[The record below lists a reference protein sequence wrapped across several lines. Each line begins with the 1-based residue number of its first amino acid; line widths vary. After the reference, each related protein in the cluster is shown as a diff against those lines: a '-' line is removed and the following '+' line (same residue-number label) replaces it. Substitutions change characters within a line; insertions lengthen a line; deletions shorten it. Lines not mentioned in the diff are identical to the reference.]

1 MSGALHSLTSSRRA
15 DYPDALTQSRRAEEH
30 GLPGEL
36 ARVCDSCGPWG
47 SMRIGKPSGRGNE
60 AEHGLSVLVVGRA
73 IVHREGIARLLAESP
88 RTRVVGT
95 ATRTEDALTRI
106 RELRPDVAL
115 VDLPTE
121 ELCWLALI
129 LDEVAPERRLVALVT
144 GEAEGEVVMRA
155 GDVICGYGTDQTS
168 VEQLVR
174 TIERAAGKGREA
186 PGSTRPAAVARAS
199 LTDREREII
208 GLVGE
213 GLANKEIA
221 RRLQIELATVK
232 SHIHNILKKL
242 GVNSRTEAA
251 AVAFWRSA
259 EM

>member
-1 MSGALHSLTSSRRA
+1 MCIGEPSERGK
-15 DYPDALTQSRRAEEH
+15 EEH
-30 GLPGEL
+30 GLL
-36 ARVCDSCGPWG
+36 V
-47 SMRIGKPSGRGNE
+47 I
-60 AEHGLSVLVVGRA
+60 SVLVVGRVV
-73 IVHREGIARLLAESP
+73 IHREGIVRLLAESP

-95 ATRTEDALTRI
+95 ATRSEDALSRI
-106 RELRPDVAL
+106 RELGPDVAL

-129 LDEVAPERRLVALVT
+129 LDEVAPERTLVAIVT
-144 GEAEGEVVMRA
+144 GEAEGEIVMRA
-155 GDVICGYGTDQTS
+155 GGAIRGFVTHQTS
-168 VEQLVR
+168 IEQLMG
-174 TIERAAGKGREA
+174 TIERAVGED
-186 PGSTRPAAVARAS
+186 RPAAAS
-199 LTDREREII
+199 TPPAAIAALTEREREIL
-208 GLVGE
+208 GMVGE

-251 AVAFWRSA
+251 AVVLWPRG

>member
-1 MSGALHSLTSSRRA
+1 MCT
-15 DYPDALTQSRRAEEH
+15 
-30 GLPGEL
+30 
-36 ARVCDSCGPWG
+36 
-47 SMRIGKPSGRGNE
+47 GKPSGRGNE
-60 AEHGLSVLVVGRA
+60 GEHGLLGISVLVVGRVV
-73 IVHREGIARLLAESP
+73 IHREGIARLLAESP

-95 ATRTEDALTRI
+95 ATRSEDALCRI

-144 GEAEGEVVMRA
+144 GEAEGEIVMRA
-155 GDVICGYGTDQTS
+155 GASICGYGTHQTS
-168 VEQLVR
+168 IEQLVG
-174 TIERAAGKGREA
+174 TIERAAGKGRPA
-186 PGSTRPAAVARAS
+186 PASAQPAAIARAA
-199 LTDREREII
+199 LTEREREIL
-208 GLVGE
+208 GMVGE

-232 SHIHNILKKL
+232 SHIHNILRKL

-251 AVAFWRSA
+251 AVVLWPGA
-259 EM
+259 EV